1 MSNTYVAIDIETTGL
16 DPNRESIIEFAAL
29 VFQGD
34 DILDEVHTLINP
46 GKPIPPEITRITGI
60 DDRTVTGAP
69 SLFTVRSKVRNALA
83 DHIIVGHNVGFDM
96 GFLEAEGFGLR
107 QHRIDTITLASI
119 LVPEAGRYG
128 LEALVNFLNLPNP
141 SGKQTHRALDDV
153 RQTVDLFFELRRRAL
168 ELDLSTLREITEA
181 GGKIGWPE
189 NAFFQE
195 VLAIKGQDAFFN
207 PPQRK
212 GRLPKLFNPPA
223 VNGKSL
229 NPADNL
235 QALDT
240 ELIAGTL
247 RPGGNI
253 SRAFPNFE
261 QREQQV
267 DMLMAVADTFNRGGQ
282 LLVEAGTG
290 TGKSLAYLLPSA
302 FWATQNERRVVIS
315 TATINL
321 QDQLINK
328 DIPTLQRI
336 LPFELRASVR
346 KGRGNYLCT
355 RLFQQMRHSGPT
367 SADEMVL
374 YAKLV
379 IWLPHTETADVNE
392 ITLRSLGERL
402 AWARLSGEN
411 GVCKTEDCLQEQCPL
426 HLTKRRAENAHI
438 LIVNHSLLLSDVANN
453 NHILPPFSDL
463 IIDEAHHLESA
474 VTDGLSFRTD
484 RRTLDGLLDEILKP
498 RSGILNDVPAR
509 TSAVVPREIQV
520 GLDGMVAGLR
530 LHGENVQAR
539 LDEFFMTVDFFLK
552 GQFRGRSQFGEQLRL
567 TPASRAQPDYDEVT
581 FAWDNLNKTWLE
593 LDKGLNNLLKQI
605 SYIMENHDIEDG
617 DNLYAMLATLL
628 RSLEENRLNLN
639 DILIEARA
647 EMIYWIEWN
656 RDRISFHS
664 APLHI
669 GPLVEEH
676 IFKSKETVVLTS
688 ATLRTASD
696 DGRTNNFDYVRGRL
710 HAHEAYELAVG
721 SPFDYQGNTLIYLVS
736 DIPEPN
742 QPGYQRYVEDAILE
756 VAGALRGRTM
766 VLFTAYSQLT
776 QTAKAIEGPLVDM
789 GITLLAQME
798 GASRQQIL
806 DQFKQPGTQ
815 AVLLGTKSFWEGV
828 DVPGEAL
835 QAVVIVKIPFDV
847 PSDPI
852 FAARSETFENSFMQY
867 SVPEAI
873 LRFRQGFGRL
883 NRRQDDEGVVIVL
896 DKRVMTKRYGELF
909 VQALPTCTIVRQRC
923 NRIGELTLRWM
934 NRERTGS

>member
-1 MSNTYVAIDIETTGL
+1 MSNTYVAVDIETTGL

-60 DDRTVTGAP
+60 DDRMVTGAP
-69 SLFTVRSKVRNALA
+69 SLFTVRSKIRNVLA
-83 DHIIVGHNVGFDM
+83 DHIIIGHNVGFDM

-107 QHRIDTITLASI
+107 QHRMDTITLASI
-119 LVPEAGRYG
+119 LIPEAGRYG

-168 ELDLSTLREITEA
+168 GLDLSALREISEA

-189 NAFFQE
+189 NAFFEE

-207 PPQRK
+207 PPKRK
-212 GRLPKLFNPPA
+212 GRLPKLFNPPP

-229 NPADNL
+229 NPADKL
-235 QALDT
+235 QPLDP
-240 ELIAGTL
+240 ELIGGTL
-247 RPGGNI
+247 RPGGNV
-253 SRAFPNFE
+253 SRAFPDFE

-267 DMLMAVADTFNRGGQ
+267 DMLMAVAETFNRGGQ

-367 SADEMVL
+367 SADEMIL

-411 GVCKTEDCLQEQCPL
+411 GICKTEDCLQEQCPL

-530 LHGENVQAR
+530 LQGENVQAR

-567 TPASRAQPDYDEVT
+567 TTATRAQPDYDEVT

-593 LDKGLNNLLKQI
+593 LDKGLNSLLKQL
-605 SYIMENHDIEDG
+605 SHIMENHDLEDG
-617 DNLYAMLATLL
+617 DNLHAMLATLL

-639 DILIEARA
+639 DILMEARA

-676 IFKSKETVVLTS
+676 IFKAKETVVMTS

-776 QTAKAIEGPLVDM
+776 QTVKAIEGPLADM

-806 DQFKQPGTQ
+806 DQFKQPGAQ

-909 VQALPTCTIVRQRC
+909 VQALPNCTIIRQRC

-934 NRERTGS
+934 NRARNGM

>member
-1 MSNTYVAIDIETTGL
+1 MSNTYVALDIETTGF
-16 DPNRESIIEFAAL
+16 DPNRESMIEFAAI
-29 VFQGD
+29 VFRGD
-34 DILDEVHTLINP
+34 DILEEVQTLINP
-46 GKPIPPEITRITGI
+46 GKPIPPEITRLTGI
-60 DDRTVTGAP
+60 DDRMMIGAP
-69 SLFTVRSKVRNALA
+69 SLFSVRQKIRSALS
-83 DHIIVGHNVGFDM
+83 DRIIVGHNVSFDM
-96 GFLEAEGFGLR
+96 SFLEAEGFGLH

-119 LVPEAGRYG
+119 LIPEAGRYG
-128 LEALVNFLNLPNP
+128 LEALVNFLNLSNP
-141 SGKQTHRALDDV
+141 AGKQTHRALDDV
-153 RQTVDLFFELRRRAL
+153 RQTVELFFALRGRAL
-168 ELDLSTLREITEA
+168 QLDLSTLREITEA
-181 GGKIGWPE
+181 GAKIGWPE
-189 NAFFQE
+189 NAFFE
-195 VLAIKGQDAFFN
+195 DVLAIKGQDAFFN
-207 PPQRK
+207 PPKRK
-212 GRLPKLFNPPA
+212 GRLPKLFSPPA
-223 VNGKSL
+223 VNGNSL
-229 NPADNL
+229 NPLEQPQQIDS
-235 QALDT
+235 D
-240 ELIAGTL
+240 LIAGML

-261 QREQQV
+261 QRTQQI
-267 DMLMAVADTFNRGGQ
+267 DMLVSVAETLNRAGQ

-367 SADEMVL
+367 SADEMII
-374 YAKLV
+374 YAKIV
-379 IWLPHTETADVNE
+379 IWLPTSETGDVNE
-392 ITLRSLGERL
+392 ISLRTPGERM

-453 NHILPPFSDL
+453 NHILPPFTDL
-463 IIDEAHHLESA
+463 VIDEAHHLESA

-484 RRTLDGLLDEILKP
+484 RRTLDALLDEILKP
-498 RSGILNDVPAR
+498 KSGVLNDVPAR

-520 GLDGMVAGLR
+520 GLDGLIMKLR
-530 LHGENVQAR
+530 VQGDTVQSR
-539 LDEFFMTVDFFLK
+539 LEEFFTTVDFFLK
-552 GQFRGRSQFGEQLRL
+552 GQFRGRTQFGEQLRL
-567 TPASRAQPDYDEVT
+567 IPATRTQPDYSEIEFT
-581 FAWDNLNKTWLE
+581 WDNLNKAWADLN
-593 LDKGLNNLLKQI
+593 KGLNYLLKQLGN
-605 SYIMENHDIEDG
+605 IMEAHDLDDG

-628 RSLEENRLNLN
+628 RSMEENRLNLH
-639 DILIEARA
+639 DILVEARP

-676 IFKSKETVVLTS
+676 IFSAKNTVIMTS
-688 ATLRTASD
+688 ATLRTAGN

-710 HAHEAYELAVG
+710 HAHDAYELAVG
-721 SPFDYQGNTLIYLVS
+721 SPFDYKNNTLVYLVS

-742 QPGYQRYVEDAILE
+742 QPGYQRYVEEAILE

-776 QTAKAIEGPLVDM
+776 QTAKAIEGPLAEV

-798 GASRQQIL
+798 GASRQQLL
-806 DQFKQPGTQ
+806 DRFKQPGTQ

-835 QAVVIVKIPFDV
+835 QAVVIAKLPFDV

-852 FAARSETFENSFMQY
+852 FAARSETFENSFMEY
-867 SVPEAI
+867 SIPEAI

-896 DKRVMTKRYGELF
+896 DKRLMTKRYGELF
-909 VQALPTCTIVRQRC
+909 LQALPDCTIIRQRC
-923 NRIGELTLRWM
+923 NRIGELTHRWL
-934 NRERTGS
+934 NRERNDA